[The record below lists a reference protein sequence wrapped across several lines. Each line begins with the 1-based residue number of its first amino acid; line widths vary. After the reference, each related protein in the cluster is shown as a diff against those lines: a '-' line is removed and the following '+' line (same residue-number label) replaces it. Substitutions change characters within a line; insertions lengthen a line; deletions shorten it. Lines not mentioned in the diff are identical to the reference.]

1 MLKSPEWI
9 SNSYNF
15 ILLLK
20 GKHASNKTQS
30 LSMLCCSDVIRYIS
44 KATDSFFKLKE
55 VTEVL
60 NLKLICFHI
69 NIIQVHHSFM
79 VMTYYMKHIVKKG
92 YIRRVL
98 DLQYISTGTCTCK
111 YTVQILIVAQQLYFL
126 YLQNIWTKGHYFWGQ
141 YSIIISLNLNLLK
154 T

>member
-44 KATDSFFKLKE
+44 KATNSFFKLKE

-98 DLQYISTGTCTCK
+98 DLQYISTATCTYK

-126 YLQNIWTKGHYFWGQ
+126 YLQNI
-141 YSIIISLNLNLLK
+141 
-154 T
+154 

>member
-44 KATDSFFKLKE
+44 KATNSFFKLKE

-60 NLKLICFHI
+60 NLKLMFSYRH
-69 NIIQVHHSFM
+69 NSSSSF
-79 VMTYYMKHIVKKG
+79 YHGNDILHEAYCKKG
-92 YIRRVL
+92 LYQKSSRSAI
-98 DLQYISTGTCTCK
+98 YK
-111 YTVQILIVAQQLYFL
+111 YRYLYM
-126 YLQNIWTKGHYFWGQ
+126 
-141 YSIIISLNLNLLK
+141 
-154 T
+154 